1 MSEVF
6 CPASLSPSTIAGIA
20 SSILLFVA
28 AIATMVCC
36 FMCSCCYLYQ
46 RRQQRGRTP
55 YEGKHNYFFLFAVH
69 PEFTTCGILFQY
81 IYSFL
86 LKYLYHYT
94 QIQINLKICFVAETH
109 KVIICNILHV
119 SECIVVLLLLLY
131 Y

>member
-1 MSEVF
+1 MVKLLIAIFYELLLEKSDYSELMFDNMSEVF

-55 YEGKHNYFFLFAVH
+55 YEGKHNYFFLFPVH
-69 PEFTTCGILFQY
+69 PEFTTCGILFKY
-81 IYSFL
+81 IYNFL
-86 LKYLYHYT
+86 LKYLYHFIKKY
-94 QIQINLKICFVAETH
+94 K
-109 KVIICNILHV
+109 
-119 SECIVVLLLLLY
+119 
-131 Y
+131 